1 MYEIDES
8 FTYTTLFLLRI
19 NLLFNDKRSISLV
32 EALEGRRVLEYSIN
46 DEGIC
51 FKEIDEQ
58 EEFMNFLSECKD
70 LVCYKNGYIILNDG
84 ITEHNIDE
92 RFALIKPAKYLD
104 YTPKILKYL
113 KINKPIDFINKY
125 CDLERN
131 IEELYMNNNKDNN
144 KALDSLY
151 REKEEILG
159 SIKNGD
165 EEYIDMITSIYSDIY
180 NDVEEDYT
188 IFPINRARYLSSRHY
203 DESRK
208 INDLLYEP
216 YQCAI
221 FTDYP
226 LFRTR
231 TKHDFNKIIDDSAE
245 CELNDTRDNAGEL
258 DPNEEYYDATV
269 DSSEVDYDDN
279 EDAVNYDITNVA
291 EEYPEGFGIYDNLA
305 REQELFMLEYIR
317 IIESM
322 KDKYKSISDELDIL
336 STRLMYMVDNSSIG
350 LYKGN
355 DIDTIIK
362 DYKDIT
368 DCNYMRIA
376 DEVMYFISE
385 IFNTYYDRFCVR
397 KILFV
402 KTYYELSNDLEV
414 INYIN
419 EFKGS
424 KLYNHVYK
432 IITGD
437 YPGKVK
443 RK

>member
-19 NLLFNDKRSISLV
+19 NLLFNNKRRISLI
-32 EALEGRRVLEYSIN
+32 EALEGRRMLEWSLN
-46 DEGIC
+46 DECVC
-51 FKEIDEQ
+51 FRIIDEQ
-58 EEFMNFLSECKD
+58 EEFMRFLDECKD
-70 LVCYKNGYIILNDG
+70 IVHYKNDEIVLNDG
-84 ITEHNIDE
+84 ITEYNIE
-92 RFALIKPAKYLD
+92 EKIAFIKPAKYLD
-104 YTPKILKYL
+104 YSPMIFKYL
-113 KINKPIDFINKY
+113 GINKPIDFINKY

-131 IEELYMNNNKDNN
+131 IEELYMTNKNAINNEV
-144 KALDSLY
+144 LDSLY
-151 REKEEILG
+151 NEKEKILKTIRN
-159 SIKNGD
+159 SD

-180 NDVEEDYT
+180 NDVEEDYD

-203 DESRK
+203 DESSK

-216 YQCAI
+216 YQCAL
-221 FTDYP
+221 FTAHP
-226 LFRTR
+226 LFRTKV
-231 TKHDFNKIIDDSAE
+231 KHDFNKIIDDAAE
-245 CELNDTRDNAGEL
+245 EELNDTKDNAEKY

-269 DSSEVDYDDN
+269 DSSAIDDN
-279 EDAVNYDITNVA
+279 EEDTNYNVTNVA
-291 EEYPEGFGIYDNLA
+291 DEFPDGFGLCVNLS

-317 IIESM
+317 VIENMKDIYINISSDLELIIE
-322 KDKYKSISDELDIL
+322 
-336 STRLMYMVDNSSIG
+336 RLKYMVDNNNIG

-355 DIDTIIK
+355 DIDDVIE
-362 DYKDIT
+362 DYKNKVDS
-368 DCNYMRIA
+368 NYIHIA

-402 KTYYELSNDLEV
+402 KTYYELTNDIEV

-419 EFKGS
+419 EFKDS

-432 IITGD
+432 IITGE
-437 YPGKVK
+437 YPGKIK

>member
-19 NLLFNDKRSISLV
+19 NLLFNDKRSISLI
-32 EALEGRRVLEYSIN
+32 EALEGRRVLEWSLN
-46 DEGIC
+46 NEGIC
-51 FKEIDEQ
+51 FIEIDEQ
-58 EEFMNFLSECKD
+58 EEFMKFLSECKD
-70 LVCYKNGYIILNDG
+70 MVHYKNGFIILNDG

-92 RFALIKPAKYLD
+92 KFTLIRPTKYLD
-104 YTPKILKYL
+104 YNPQILKYL

-131 IEELYMNNNKDNN
+131 IEELYINNNGDNN
-144 KALDSLY
+144 VLDSLY
-151 REKEEILG
+151 REKEEILE
-159 SIKNGD
+159 SIKNCN
-165 EEYIDMITSIYSDIY
+165 EEYIDMITSIYSGIY
-180 NDVEEDYT
+180 NDAEEDYI

-203 DESRK
+203 DESTK

-216 YQCAI
+216 YQFAI

-226 LFRTR
+226 LFRTKV
-231 TKHDFNKIIDDSAE
+231 KHDFNRIIDDSAE
-245 CELNDTRDNAGEL
+245 EELNYTRDNTEKI

-269 DSSEVDYDDN
+269 DSSETDYDDN
-279 EDAVNYDITNVA
+279 EDAVNYDITNIA
-291 EEYPEGFGIYDNLA
+291 EEYPEGFGACDNLA

-317 IIESM
+317 ILESM
-322 KDKYKSISDELDIL
+322 KDKYKSISDELELVIK
-336 STRLMYMVDNSSIG
+336 RLMYMVDNSNIG

-355 DIDTIIK
+355 DIDTVIK

-368 DCNYMRIA
+368 DCDYMRIA

-385 IFNTYYDRFCVR
+385 IFNAYYDRFCVR

-402 KTYYELSNDLEV
+402 KTYYELTNDIEV

-419 EFKGS
+419 EFKDS

-432 IITGD
+432 IITGE

>member
-19 NLLFNDKRSISLV
+19 NLLFNNKRSISLI
-32 EALEGRRVLEYSIN
+32 EALEGRRILEWSIN

-58 EEFMNFLSECKD
+58 EEFMKFLGECKD
-70 LVCYKNGYIILNDG
+70 MIYYKNGDIILNEG

-92 RFALIKPAKYLD
+92 KFTFIKPTKYLD
-104 YTPKILKYL
+104 YSTKILKYL
-113 KINKPIDFINKY
+113 GINKPIDFINKY
-125 CDLERN
+125 CDLEHN
-131 IEELYMNNNKDNN
+131 IEELYMTNTNGDNN

-151 REKEEILG
+151 KEKEKILE
-159 SIKNGD
+159 SIKDSD
-165 EEYIDMITSIYSDIY
+165 EEYICMITSIYSEIY
-180 NDVEEDYT
+180 DEEEDDYI

-216 YQCAI
+216 FECAL

-226 LFRTR
+226 LYRTKV
-231 TKHDFNKIIDDSAE
+231 KHDFNKIIDDSAE
-245 CELNDTRDNAGEL
+245 YELNYTNDETENF
-258 DPNEEYYDATV
+258 DPNEEYYDANV
-269 DSSEVDYDDN
+269 YSSDIEE
-279 EDAVNYDITNVA
+279 EDVNYNVTNVTN
-291 EEYPEGFGIYDNLA
+291 EFSNGFGACDNLT

-317 IIESM
+317 VLENM
-322 KDKYKSISDELDIL
+322 KDRYKNISQELELLIM
-336 STRLMYMVDNSSIG
+336 RLKYMVDDNNIG
-350 LYKGN
+350 LYKVS
-355 DIDTIIK
+355 DIDNIINE
-362 DYKDIT
+362 YKSNTESD
-368 DCNYMRIA
+368 YMRIA

-402 KTYYELSNDLEV
+402 KTYYELTNDLEV

-419 EFKGS
+419 EFKDS
-424 KLYNHVYK
+424 ILYNHVYK
-432 IITGD
+432 IITGE
-437 YPGKVK
+437 YPGKIK

>member
-1 MYEIDES
+1 MHEIDES

-19 NLLFNDKRSISLV
+19 NLLFNDKRSISLI
-32 EALEGRRVLEYSIN
+32 EAIEGRRVLEWIIN
-46 DEGIC
+46 DQGIC
-51 FKEIDEQ
+51 FNEIDEQ
-58 EEFMNFLSECKD
+58 EEFMKFLDECKEM
-70 LVCYKNGYIILNDG
+70 VHYKNGSIILNDG

-92 RFALIKPAKYLD
+92 KFTFIKPEKYLD
-104 YTPKILKYL
+104 YSPKILKYL
-113 KINKPIDFINKY
+113 GINKPIDFINKY

-131 IEELYMNNNKDNN
+131 IEELYMNNNNGDNN
-144 KALDSLY
+144 KALDRLY
-151 REKEEILG
+151 SEKEEILH

-180 NDVEEDYT
+180 NDLEEDYI
-188 IFPINRARYLSSRHY
+188 IFPINRGRYLSSRHY

-226 LFRTR
+226 LFRTKV
-231 TKHDFNKIIDDSAE
+231 KHDFNKIIDDSAE
-245 CELNDTRDNAGEL
+245 EELNDTGDSMKSI
-258 DPNEEYYDATV
+258 DPNEEYYDANV
-269 DSSEVDYDDN
+269 DSCEVDYDE
-279 EDAVNYDITNVA
+279 EDDINYNITNIA
-291 EEYPEGFGIYDNLA
+291 DAFPDGFGACDNLS
-305 REQELFMLEYIR
+305 REQELFMFEYIK
-317 IIESM
+317 ILENM
-322 KDKYKSISDELDIL
+322 KEKYKSISDDLEIL
-336 STRLMYMVDNSSIG
+336 IKRLKYMVDNSNIG
-350 LYKGN
+350 LYKN
-355 DIDTIIK
+355 NNIDNIINE
-362 DYKDIT
+362 YKDNT
-368 DCNYMRIA
+368 DCDYIRIA

-397 KILFV
+397 KILFI
-402 KTYYELSNDLEV
+402 KAYYELSNDLEV

-419 EFKGS
+419 EFKDS

>member
-19 NLLFNDKRSISLV
+19 NLLFNDKRSISLI
-32 EALEGRRVLEYSIN
+32 EALEGRRVLEWNLN

-51 FKEIDEQ
+51 FIEIDEQ
-58 EEFMNFLSECKD
+58 EEFMKFLCECKD
-70 LVCYKNGYIILNDG
+70 MVHYKNGFIILNDG

-92 RFALIKPAKYLD
+92 KISLIKPAKYLD
-104 YTPKILKYL
+104 YSPKILKYL
-113 KINKPIDFINKY
+113 GINKPIDFINKY

-131 IEELYMNNNKDNN
+131 IEELYMNNNGDYN

-151 REKEEILG
+151 RKKEEILD

-188 IFPINRARYLSSRHY
+188 IFPINRGRYLSSRHY

-216 YQCAI
+216 FECAI
-221 FTDYP
+221 FTDQP
-226 LFRTR
+226 LFRTKV
-231 TKHDFNKIIDDSAE
+231 KHDFNRIIDDSAE
-245 CELNDTRDNAGEL
+245 EELNYTRDNSEKF
-258 DPNEEYYDATV
+258 DPNEDYYDATV
-269 DSSEVDYDDN
+269 DSSDNYEDN
-279 EDAVNYDITNVA
+279 EDDINYNVTNVA
-291 EEYPEGFGIYDNLA
+291 DEFPDGFGVCDNLS

-317 IIESM
+317 ILESM
-322 KDKYKSISDELDIL
+322 KDRYENISDELELL
-336 STRLMYMVDNSSIG
+336 STRLKYMVDNSNIG

-368 DCNYMRIA
+368 DCVYMRIA

-419 EFKGS
+419 EFKDS

-437 YPGKVK
+437 YPSKVK

>member
-19 NLLFNDKRSISLV
+19 NLLFNNKRRISLI
-32 EALEGRRVLEYSIN
+32 EALEGRRMLEWSLN
-46 DEGIC
+46 DDGVC
-51 FKEIDEQ
+51 FEVIDEQ
-58 EEFMNFLSECKD
+58 EEFMRFLDECKD
-70 LVCYKNGYIILNDG
+70 IVHYKNDEIILNDG
-84 ITEHNIDE
+84 ITGYNIE
-92 RFALIKPAKYLD
+92 EKIAFIKPAKYLD
-104 YTPKILKYL
+104 YSPMIFKYL
-113 KINKPIDFINKY
+113 GINKPIDFINKY

-131 IEELYMNNNKDNN
+131 IEELYMTNKNAINNEV
-144 KALDSLY
+144 LDSLY
-151 REKEEILG
+151 NEKEKILKTIRN
-159 SIKNGD
+159 SD

-180 NDVEEDYT
+180 NDVEEDYD

-203 DESRK
+203 DESSK

-216 YQCAI
+216 YQCAL
-221 FTDYP
+221 FTAHP
-226 LFRTR
+226 LFRTKV
-231 TKHDFNKIIDDSAE
+231 KHDFNKIIDDAAE
-245 CELNDTRDNAGEL
+245 EELNDTKDNAEKY

-269 DSSEVDYDDN
+269 DSSAIDDN
-279 EDAVNYDITNVA
+279 EEDTNYNVTNVA
-291 EEYPEGFGIYDNLA
+291 DGFPDGFGLCINLS

-317 IIESM
+317 VIENMKDIYINISSDLELIIE
-322 KDKYKSISDELDIL
+322 
-336 STRLMYMVDNSSIG
+336 RLKYMVDNNNIG

-355 DIDTIIK
+355 DIDDVIE
-362 DYKDIT
+362 DYKNKVDS
-368 DCNYMRIA
+368 NYIRIA

-402 KTYYELSNDLEV
+402 KTYYELTNDIEV

-419 EFKGS
+419 EFKDS

-432 IITGD
+432 IITGE

>member
-19 NLLFNDKRSISLV
+19 NLLFNDKRSISLI
-32 EALEGRRVLEYSIN
+32 EALEGRRVLEWNLN

-58 EEFMNFLSECKD
+58 EEFMKFLSECKD
-70 LVCYKNGYIILNDG
+70 MVHYKNGFIILNDG

-92 RFALIKPAKYLD
+92 KFTFIKPAKYLD
-104 YTPKILKYL
+104 YSVNIFKYL
-113 KINKPIDFINKY
+113 GINKPFDFINKY
-125 CDLERN
+125 NDLERN
-131 IEELYMNNNKDNN
+131 IEQLYMNNNKDNN

-151 REKEEILG
+151 KKKEEILD

-180 NDVEEDYT
+180 NDEEDDYT

-203 DESRK
+203 DESTK

-216 YQCAI
+216 FECAI
-221 FTDYP
+221 FTEHP
-226 LFRTR
+226 LFRTKV
-231 TKHDFNKIIDDSAE
+231 KHDFNKIIDDSAE
-245 CELNDTRDNAGEL
+245 EELNDTRDKVEEL
-258 DPNEEYYDATV
+258 DPNEDYYDATV
-269 DSSEVDYDDN
+269 DSSENYDDN
-279 EDAVNYDITNVA
+279 EDDINYNITNVA
-291 EEYPEGFGIYDNLA
+291 DAFPDGFGACDNLS

-317 IIESM
+317 VLESM
-322 KDKYKSISDELDIL
+322 KDKYKSISDELELLIK
-336 STRLMYMVDNSSIG
+336 RLMYMVDNSSIG

-368 DCNYMRIA
+368 DCDYMRIV

-402 KTYYELSNDLEV
+402 KTYYELTSDNEI

-419 EFKGS
+419 EFKGN

-437 YPGKVK
+437 YPSKVK